1 MAEQLSLDKAAS
13 QVMEIIHSETK
24 DVESAASLV
33 SDLKMMSKTNPQEFA
48 RTIYDFLDNR
58 KIDELKASD
67 PSFTG
72 ASAAVQGAGR
82 SASFGLANKA
92 ANYVVAGAKTLT
104 GDKSFSEN
112 LDAENER
119 ARLLQKAFPA
129 ASVGGEVAGFVA
141 PGSLGTKAFKAADDV
156 VGLAAKGLAQ
166 KTTAKFGEKAAT
178 SRISQILEQS
188 YLAKVPPAAAL
199 GNVMYEGSVYS
210 LDAAEQLAR
219 GEITK
224 DEALNGIGKVA
235 KHSFESGLK
244 YGAGFAAAGF
254 AGVKAYE
261 ATAKVASMGLKNAGK
276 LMGKDLKYAID
287 NIDLM
292 QMATEKTPQV
302 VIAESVDA
310 LAPRVRAK
318 QAEYNAVLEDAK
330 QTLVNGLDEV
340 NLALTGELRNTSLN
354 LQNAVSDL
362 RQASLGEIN
371 QKARALY
378 NEVSGTYSKIN
389 AQYGSKIDAAISA
402 GAPPVNLSKA
412 LGTIEAELRRG
423 GAIDKSGRLLPGS
436 QWAKTY
442 PDLFSSLSELW
453 VEMGGPARYQGGKAA
468 LNMNIRDAMLL
479 KKKLGEISNF
489 GAQPTNT
496 ERVLRN
502 IYSDVRSASEAS
514 VPELR
519 EINRWYADN
528 RSKVDNIR
536 TRVARSEEKVSQVLQ
551 KDLADNKNFFFK
563 EAVEM
568 FADISPEAKQA
579 ASEAYQAS
587 DKLKTLNT
595 FRVNPRQ
602 AFTQI
607 RQAFIEQDPS
617 VIKRLDDLGQR
628 FPNLKPY
635 IETARQQASML
646 KNLPSK
652 QEVSSAMA
660 DPAFAARMSE
670 VAPYAA
676 KAQENAMIASRQAQE
691 LERVLPQDRLA
702 LEQKLSQNSF
712 GQTPI
717 EQQVVSNFSKG
728 SPEAEGALKNAEAAR
743 TSERLRTGNI
753 ERGALEEIP
762 VIGQTIY
769 SLRKAATPLAA
780 RGLTMIAK
788 ASKGTRKA
796 LLGDLVENL
805 SGSPDMKKDQLL
817 RLVKEVGPEAAIVMY
832 AERGGAKDIQ
842 RAAEMVA
849 GQFEDDASGGVQ

>member
-1 MAEQLSLDKAAS
+1 MAEQLSLDKAAA

-33 SDLKMMSKTNPQEFA
+33 SDLKAMSKANPKEFA

-67 PSFTG
+67 PSFT
-72 ASAAVQGAGR
+72 ATSAGVQGAGR

-112 LDAENER
+112 LDAEQER
-119 ARLLQKAFPA
+119 TRLLQKAFPA
-129 ASVGGEVAGFVA
+129 ASVGGEIGGFVM
-141 PGSLGTKAFKAADDV
+141 PGGLGSRAFKAADDV

-166 KTTAKFGEKAAT
+166 KTTAKLGEKAAA
-178 SRISQILEQS
+178 SRLTQILDQS
-188 YLAKVPPAAAL
+188 YLAKVPASAAI

-224 DEALNGIGKVA
+224 EEALNGLGKVA

-261 ATAKVASMGLKNAGK
+261 GTSKVAAMGLKNAGR

-302 VIAESVDA
+302 VMAESVET
-310 LAPRVRAK
+310 LAPKVRAK
-318 QAEYNAVLEDAK
+318 QAEYNRIWENARQD
-330 QTLVNGLDEV
+330 LVSGLDEMK
-340 NLALTGELRNTSLN
+340 LSLTGELRNTSLN

-371 QKARALY
+371 QKARNLY

-389 AQYGSKIDAAISA
+389 AQYGSKIDSAIAA

-412 LGTIEAELRRG
+412 LGTIESELRRG
-423 GAIDKSGRLLPGS
+423 GAIDKAGRLLPGS

-453 VEMGGPARYQGGKAA
+453 IEMGGPVRAQGGKSG

-479 KKKLGEISNF
+479 KKKVGEIANF

-502 IYSDVRSASEAS
+502 IYSDIRSASESS

-519 EINRWYADN
+519 EINKWYAEN

-551 KDLADNKNFFFK
+551 KDLADNKNFFYK

-607 RQAFIEQDPS
+607 RQAFIEQDPA
-617 VIKRLDDLGQR
+617 VIKRLGDLGQR
-628 FPNLKPY
+628 FPNLRPY
-635 IETARQQASML
+635 IETARQQAEML
-646 KNLPSK
+646 KNLPNK
-652 QEVSSAMA
+652 QEVTSILK
-660 DPAFAARMSE
+660 DPQRIGE
-670 VAPYAA
+670 IEQIAPYAA
-676 KAQENAMIASRQAQE
+676 KAAENAQMAARQSAE

-702 LEQKLSQNSF
+702 MEQKLSQNSF

-717 EQQVVSNFSKG
+717 EQQVISDFSKG
-728 SPEAEGALKNAEAAR
+728 SPEAQGALKNAEAAR

-753 ERGALEEIP
+753 EKGALEEIP
-762 VIGQTIY
+762 ILGQTIY
-769 SLRKAATPLAA
+769 SLRKSATPLAA
-780 RGLTMIAK
+780 RGLMMIAK

-805 SGSPDMKKDQLL
+805 SGSPDLKKDQLL

-849 GQFEDDASGGVQ
+849 GQFEDDPSGGVQ